1 MQELKITGGRRLSGE
16 LTISGAKNAVLPILA
31 ASLISGGV
39 TVIEN
44 APRLTD
50 VESSLEILRTLG
62 CEARWSQGNI
72 YIDSQN
78 ASRCRIPSSLT
89 GKMRSS
95 VIFLGAILARFRSAV
110 ISAPG
115 GCELGARPVD
125 IHLRAMRALGAS
137 VYELAGDIYASCEE
151 PQGGFITL
159 PFPSVGATENAMIL
173 ASSARGVTVIK
184 NAAREPEIRNLAD
197 YLRALGVGVYGAGTA
212 NITVSGR
219 DSFNKYVSHRVIP
232 DRIEAATYLA
242 CVCAAGG
249 SATLKCVRPDD
260 MRSVLEVF
268 RAMGAE
274 LRASGDELS
283 IAVNGPLRSPG
294 GIVTAPFP
302 GFPTDAQPPVC
313 AALLFCGGVT
323 EVTETIFENRFS
335 YAPELRKM
343 GGDIKISGTR
353 ASIGGGSALHGEC
366 VSARDL
372 RGGAALMVAAV
383 GAGGESRISGLE
395 HIKRGY
401 ADPEGALRALG
412 AEVLLIQ

>member
-1 MQELKITGGRRLSGE
+1 MQELLITGGRRLSGE
-16 LTISGAKNAVLPILA
+16 ITISGAKNAVLPILA

-39 TVIEN
+39 TIIEN
-44 APRLTD
+44 APRLSD
-50 VESSLEILRTLG
+50 VESSLEILRMLG
-62 CEARWSQGNI
+62 CEARWSQGNL
-72 YIDSQN
+72 YIDSKN
-78 ASRCRIPSSLT
+78 AARCRIPAPLT

-95 VIFLGAILARFRSAV
+95 VIFLGALLARFGSAV

-137 VYELAGDIYASCEE
+137 VYELAGDIYAACEA
-151 PQGGFITL
+151 PRGGFISL

-173 ASSARGVTVIK
+173 AASAKGVTVIK
-184 NAAREPEIRNLAD
+184 NAAREPEIRDLAD
-197 YLRALGVGVYGAGTA
+197 YLRALGAGVYGAGTS

-219 DSFNKYVSHRVIP
+219 EDFNKEVVHRVIP
-232 DRIEAATYLA
+232 DRIEAATYMA

-249 SATLKCVRPDD
+249 SAAFKGIREDD

-274 LRASGDELS
+274 IKTSGDELA
-283 IAVNGPLRSPG
+283 IAVNGRLSSPG
-294 GIVTAPFP
+294 SIITAPFP

-313 AALLFCGGVT
+313 AALSTCGGTT
-323 EVTETIFENRFS
+323 EIAETIFENRFS

-343 GGDIKISGTR
+343 GGSIKVTGTLAVINGVER
-353 ASIGGGSALHGEC
+353 LHGERVC
-366 VSARDL
+366 ARDL
-372 RGGAALMVAAV
+372 RGGAALMAAAL
-383 GAGGESRISGLE
+383 GAEGESRISGLE

-401 ADPEGALRALG
+401 ADPEGALKALG